1 MPSALPGAWKM
12 ATCPPPWVDISVKA
26 YVRCLLAADNF
37 SPEGKSTIYFFRHM
51 LYSNCE
57 QSRRPRV
64 KCHRDGELPGG
75 RRKYPRWDLRTR
87 CCIWENLL
95 YVATILGRAI
105 GRLYIRCRFSESD
118 PANLLPFR
126 PWAGGAFCF
135 RKSWENSKPPLPQIK
150 EDFQCQSTIVPV
162 SRQSALR

>member
-1 MPSALPGAWKM
+1 MPSALPGAWKKT
-12 ATCPPPWVDISVKA
+12 ACLPPWADMEVKA

-75 RRKYPRWDLRTR
+75 RRKFPRWDLRTR

-105 GRLYIRCRFSESD
+105 GRLYIRCLFSD
-118 PANLLPFR
+118 PDPVKKLPFR
-126 PWAGGAFCF
+126 SIAGGAFCF
-135 RKSWENSKPPLPQIK
+135 RDRTEISKPPLLQMK
-150 EDFQCQSTIVPV
+150 EDLLC
-162 SRQSALR
+162 